1 MPNAS
6 NKIKLIVAAPVAAI
20 SESTDRGGGE
30 THSLPSILK
39 GAVSRVVEI
48 NPEDLRNNI
57 DKCLQ
62 QMKHVFANLKG
73 PAIDG
78 WSVDSISVGLTISAE
93 GSVGVATAGVEAS
106 IEIGFKPN
114 RD

>member
-1 MPNAS
+1 MPKGS
-6 NKIKLIVAAPVAAI
+6 DKINLIVAVPVTAI
-20 SESTDRGGGE
+20 GESTDRGGGE

-39 GAVSRVVEI
+39 GTVSRVVEI

-62 QMKHVFANLKG
+62 QMKQVFANLKG
-73 PAIDG
+73 PTIDG
-78 WSVDSISVGLTISAE
+78 WSVDHVNIGLTVSAE

-106 IEIGFKPN
+106 IEIGFSPAKK
-114 RD
+114 